1 MNLGKET
8 ENALQCQM
16 KQLEAE
22 HENPDKMFQEVRK
35 EEEAYNDR
43 LGYQFIRLEEISAR
57 CGALY
62 PEGAGYIADCQNA
75 LNHQRVSSEEFLDEL
90 KIFVRKKHQE
100 LDMQE
105 EAVYQQLL
113 ELQGNNS

>member
-1 MNLGKET
+1 MA
-8 ENALQCQM
+8 ENINV
-16 KQLEAE
+16 
-22 HENPDKMFQEVRK
+22 NPEEVESASERMMYTPVFS
-35 EEEAYNDR
+35 EPLSFVD
-43 LGYQFIRLEEISAR
+43 GTSTVSAR

>member
-1 MNLGKET
+1 MNSGKET
-8 ENALQCQM
+8 E
-16 KQLEAE
+16 
-22 HENPDKMFQEVRK
+22 
-35 EEEAYNDR
+35 
-43 LGYQFIRLEEISAR
+43 
-57 CGALY
+57 
-62 PEGAGYIADCQNA
+62 NA

>member
-1 MNLGKET
+1 MA
-8 ENALQCQM
+8 ENINVNP
-16 KQLEAE
+16 AE
-22 HENPDKMFQEVRK
+22 VESASERMMYTPVFSEPLSVVD
-35 EEEAYNDR
+35 
-43 LGYQFIRLEEISAR
+43 EISTVSAR

-75 LNHQRVSSEEFLDEL
+75 LNYQRVSSEEFLDEL

>member
-1 MNLGKET
+1 MA
-8 ENALQCQM
+8 ENINVNP
-16 KQLEAE
+16 AE
-22 HENPDKMFQEVRK
+22 VESASERMMYTPVFSEPLSVVD
-35 EEEAYNDR
+35 
-43 LGYQFIRLEEISAR
+43 EISTVSAR

-75 LNHQRVSSEEFLDEL
+75 LNHQKVSSEEFLDEL

>member
-1 MNLGKET
+1 MNP
-8 ENALQCQM
+8 
-16 KQLEAE
+16 AE
-22 HENPDKMFQEVRK
+22 VESASERMMYTPVFSEPLSVVD
-35 EEEAYNDR
+35 
-43 LGYQFIRLEEISAR
+43 EISTVSAR

-75 LNHQRVSSEEFLDEL
+75 LNHQKVSSEEFLDEL

>member
-1 MNLGKET
+1 MA
-8 ENALQCQM
+8 ENINVNP
-16 KQLEAE
+16 AE
-22 HENPDKMFQEVRK
+22 VESASERMMYTPVFSEPLSVVD
-35 EEEAYNDR
+35 
-43 LGYQFIRLEEISAR
+43 EISTVSAR

-90 KIFVRKKHQE
+90 KIFVRKKHHE

>member
-1 MNLGKET
+1 MA
-8 ENALQCQM
+8 ENINVNP
-16 KQLEAE
+16 AE
-22 HENPDKMFQEVRK
+22 VESASERMMYTPVFSEPLSVVD
-35 EEEAYNDR
+35 
-43 LGYQFIRLEEISAR
+43 EISTVSAR
-57 CGALY
+57 CCGALY

>member
-1 MNLGKET
+1 MAENINVNPAEVESASERMMYTPVFSEPQSFVDET
-8 ENALQCQM
+8 ST
-16 KQLEAE
+16 
-22 HENPDKMFQEVRK
+22 V
-35 EEEAYNDR
+35 
-43 LGYQFIRLEEISAR
+43 SAR

>member
-1 MNLGKET
+1 MA
-8 ENALQCQM
+8 ENINVNP
-16 KQLEAE
+16 AE
-22 HENPDKMFQEVRK
+22 VESASERMMYTPVFSEPLSVVD
-35 EEEAYNDR
+35 
-43 LGYQFIRLEEISAR
+43 EISTVSAR

>member
-1 MNLGKET
+1 MA
-8 ENALQCQM
+8 ENINVNP
-16 KQLEAE
+16 AE
-22 HENPDKMFQEVRK
+22 VESASERMMYTPVFSEPLSFVD
-35 EEEAYNDR
+35 
-43 LGYQFIRLEEISAR
+43 EISTVSAR

>member
-1 MNLGKET
+1 MA
-8 ENALQCQM
+8 ENINVNP
-16 KQLEAE
+16 AE
-22 HENPDKMFQEVRK
+22 DESASERMMYTPVFSEPLSVVD
-35 EEEAYNDR
+35 
-43 LGYQFIRLEEISAR
+43 EISTVSAR